1 MNAQKRTQAVANLTA
16 EARELFDAMEEAFFE
31 KRLEMAKH
39 LAAKKDHELFG
50 QNEFEVRDQVHELG
64 ARTLETAANTRQ
76 KKGGIRRS

>member
-1 MNAQKRTQAVANLTA
+1 
-16 EARELFDAMEEAFFE
+16 
-31 KRLEMAKH
+31 MAKH